1 MCLILRG
8 IVIFFFQIPFFPV
21 ITKDLTFIHLGND
34 SIVDGLVSQIQT
46 CSLKLDFISN
56 KKMIKYLT
64 RLNGTFFYGMEV
76 KKLLKQSY
84 PTKDSQ
90 ISSITTKE
98 MPSFQVYDIPQG
110 RMQDFC

>member
-1 MCLILRG
+1 
-8 IVIFFFQIPFFPV
+8 
-21 ITKDLTFIHLGND
+21 
-34 SIVDGLVSQIQT
+34 
-46 CSLKLDFISN
+46 
-56 KKMIKYLT
+56 
-64 RLNGTFFYGMEV
+64 MEV